1 MQRKMILF
9 FVLILCLTAC
19 QEQNLAAAPDIQKR
33 LLEER
38 GTLAAITTIQK
49 WKQVATI
56 SRPEH
61 SMPSLVPLIQGD
73 YRIFWNTPSLD
84 GIGSATTTNGLIVNT
99 DEGARLTHA
108 ATGQLDCV
116 VSNPWVIQIAQG
128 YRMYYQG
135 QADLCDGRSRQ
146 QTDSP
151 PAYRIMSAFSVDG
164 KNFQREPGVRID
176 TGSVTGLSSAG
187 RGSVIQLDDGSYRM
201 YFEARLI
208 GSENLTRV
216 LNATSTDGLNWQVD
230 TKPIVDSA
238 HSPAAI
244 QIENIIYLYAHYMT
258 DNVLLLQSADSRT
271 FTPTAWIE
279 FYNAQG
285 NRIVEFI
292 SGDVL
297 DFPEGQL
304 YLFGSGKGSN
314 GIGVFQR
321 ET

>member
-1 MQRKMILF
+1 MRRNIILF
-9 FVLILCLTAC
+9 FVLMLGLVAC
-19 QEQNLAAAPDIQKR
+19 QEQNLAASPEVQKR

-38 GTLAAITTIQK
+38 GTLPAITAIQK
-49 WKQVATI
+49 WKQIETI

-128 YRMYYQG
+128 YRMYYQA
-135 QADLCDGRSRQ
+135 QADLCDGRARQ
-146 QTDSP
+146 SSDP
-151 PAYRIMSAFSVDG
+151 RPAYRIMSAFSTDG
-164 KNFQREPGVRID
+164 KTFFREPGIRVDIG
-176 TGSVTGLSSAG
+176 TATGLSSAG

-201 YFEARLI
+201 YFEASLI
-208 GSENLTRV
+208 GSEDTDRILS
-216 LNATSTDGLNWQVD
+216 ASSTDGLNWQVD
-230 TKPIVDSA
+230 TQPILEGA

-244 QIENIIYLYAHYMT
+244 QIENTVYIYAHYMT
-258 DNVLLLQSADSRT
+258 DNVLLLQSADART
-271 FTPTAWIE
+271 FTPAGWIE
-279 FYNAQG
+279 FYNGQG

-292 SGDVL
+292 SGDIL
-297 DFPEGQL
+297 DFPDGQL
-304 YLFGSGKGSN
+304 YLFGSGKGLN